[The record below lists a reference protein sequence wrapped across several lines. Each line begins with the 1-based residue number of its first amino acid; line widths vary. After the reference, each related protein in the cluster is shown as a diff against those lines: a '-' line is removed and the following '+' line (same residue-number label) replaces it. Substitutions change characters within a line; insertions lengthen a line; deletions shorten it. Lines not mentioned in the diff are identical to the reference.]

1 MNRSATGWGRN
12 GSLPFRVVDERQAA
26 KVSREFECIV
36 IDTAAGPFAKTSRP
50 SRGRRFSWALQVRLT
65 LRKGK
70 QGRPLRACQNGSPI
84 HARSLDVPRILEST
98 AGKGDIVRLPL
109 PATCPDCGADM
120 LVELAERDGIVVGR
134 DQVPVGEEAPA

>member
-12 GSLPFRVVDERQAA
+12 GSLPFRAVDERQAA
-26 KVSREFECIV
+26 KVSREFEYIV

-70 QGRPLRACQNGSPI
+70 QGRPL
-84 HARSLDVPRILEST
+84 
-98 AGKGDIVRLPL
+98 

>member
-1 MNRSATGWGRN
+1 MKRSATGWGRN
-12 GSLPFRVVDERQAA
+12 GSLPFRAVNERQAA
-26 KVSREFECIV
+26 KVSREFEYIV

-50 SRGRRFSWALQVRLT
+50 SRGRRFSGALQVRLT

-70 QGRPLRACQNGSPI
+70 QGRLLPAYQNGSLI
-84 HARSLDVPRILEST
+84 HARSLDVPRILESA